1 MSDPL
6 PPLILEAFAQ
16 YPSIQT
22 IEWDGEVKV
31 NGLNTGSNRIL
42 FETLWDYFV
51 ESPHV
56 RYEREGPSSVAC
68 R

>member
-6 PPLILEAFAQ
+6 PSLIREVFDQ

-31 NGLNTGSNRIL
+31 NGLNRGSNRIL

-51 ESPHV
+51 KAPHV
-56 RYEREGPSSVAC
+56 RYEREGPSSVDC